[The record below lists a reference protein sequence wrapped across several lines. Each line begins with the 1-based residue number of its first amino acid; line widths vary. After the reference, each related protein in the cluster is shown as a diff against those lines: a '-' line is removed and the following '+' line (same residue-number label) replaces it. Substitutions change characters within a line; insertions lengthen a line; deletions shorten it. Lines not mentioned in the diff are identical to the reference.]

1 MRYKRSWREIGAIL
15 AGLLLVGCGYNV
27 TELGDSSGCLFTSG
41 GPYGVTFGSV
51 TVCRTG
57 ADGATVEYS
66 DKERSIRLMHRKP

>member
-1 MRYKRSWREIGAIL
+1 MIEKLVLIL
-15 AGLLLVGCGYNV
+15 ALILSGCGYNV

-57 ADGATVEYS
+57 ADGATVEYA
-66 DKERSIRLMHRKP
+66 DKERSIRLIHGKP